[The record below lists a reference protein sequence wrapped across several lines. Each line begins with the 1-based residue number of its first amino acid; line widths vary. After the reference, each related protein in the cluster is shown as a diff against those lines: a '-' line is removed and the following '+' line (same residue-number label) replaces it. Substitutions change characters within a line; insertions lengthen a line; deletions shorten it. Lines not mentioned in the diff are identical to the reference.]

1 MIQDSNDRQFW
12 SGSQCGDI
20 RIQTNQTTANIIA
33 NQSQDYID
41 EQLAEFQEQIH
52 RLQGKWL
59 HIIFYIPYFIHEPNV
74 FHFLYSLTSS
84 HIELFN
90 LSTTILDSYLYDLVT
105 NIFCEFSVNSKL
117 FNWFNFKVLYDWEN
131 KLSSRK

>member
-1 MIQDSNDRQFW
+1 MKHNCFLCTTFFQVISPIPFSPIMIQDSNDRQFW

-52 RLQGKWL
+52 RLQGK
-59 HIIFYIPYFIHEPNV
+59 
-74 FHFLYSLTSS
+74 
-84 HIELFN
+84 
-90 LSTTILDSYLYDLVT
+90 
-105 NIFCEFSVNSKL
+105 
-117 FNWFNFKVLYDWEN
+117 
-131 KLSSRK
+131 